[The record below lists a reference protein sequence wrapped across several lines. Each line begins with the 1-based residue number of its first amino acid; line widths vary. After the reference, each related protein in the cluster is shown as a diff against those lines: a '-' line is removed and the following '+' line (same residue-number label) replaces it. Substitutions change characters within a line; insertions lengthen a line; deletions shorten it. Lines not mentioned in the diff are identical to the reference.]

1 MLSLQNLIIVAP
13 PPPDPNWHFNAQARK
28 RVMQIKTQANSRGWT
43 RSLVRGGGDF
53 PSSNDIMHT
62 IKVGWERAAFRRSK
76 VFFLFEAEAEV
87 LCIRGHQTPICV

>member
-1 MLSLQNLIIVAP
+1 MYKLEKGYANL
-13 PPPDPNWHFNAQARK
+13 D
-28 RVMQIKTQANSRGWT
+28 TQANSRGWT

-76 VFFLFEAEAEV
+76 VFFIREAE
-87 LCIRGHQTPICV
+87 

>member
-1 MLSLQNLIIVAP
+1 MYKLEKGYANL
-13 PPPDPNWHFNAQARK
+13 D
-28 RVMQIKTQANSRGWT
+28 TQANSITSSRGWT

-76 VFFLFEAEAEV
+76 VFFLFARLNEAEV
-87 LCIRGHQTPICV
+87 LCILEATKPHSMCDY